1 MKIKFLN
8 TAVTGLVLSISCLV
22 NFANAGLLTYDF
34 NAANGT
40 TAFAGG
46 AVLTSNSAAD
56 AQVVGNRLRLTNGT
70 NNNNSAFHLTPLAGS
85 ANGFNVSFD
94 FEITAPANQNPA
106 DGFSFS
112 YGSLP
117 FGTLSNI
124 PEEGWFG
131 FTPVISWE
139 IDTFSN
145 GSPEVGPA
153 IAVNGTDIAGGFING
168 DILNAGDTIFGQINI
183 KLDAAGLTDFTSTG
197 AITNANF
204 NGLAS
209 GFSLDNNYSFAIAAR
224 TGGSTQ
230 TVFIDNLRV
239 ETINV
244 TEPSTL
250 AIFALSILGLA
261 SRRFKK

>member
-46 AVLTSNSAAD
+46 AVLTSNAAAD

-70 NNNNSAFHLTPLAGS
+70 NNNNSAFHLTPLADS

-94 FEITAPANQNPA
+94 FEITAAANQNPA

-117 FGTLSNI
+117 FGTLSSLA
-124 PEEGWFG
+124 EEGWFG

-139 IDTFSN
+139 IDTY
-145 GSPEVGPA
+145 GDVGA
-153 IAVNGTDIAGGFING
+153 GIAVDGTDIAGGFNSG
-168 DILNAGDTIFGQINI
+168 KILNAGDTVSGQINI

-204 NGLAS
+204 NGLAT
-209 GFSLDNNYSFAIAAR
+209 GFTLDNNHSFAIAAR
-224 TGGSTQ
+224 TGGANQ
-230 TVFIDNLRV
+230 TLFIDNLRV

-244 TEPSTL
+244 PEPSTL

-261 SRRFKK
+261 SRRSKK